1 MPSTLLLA
9 RYDTALISVR
19 LGLELGNGHVNKYKK
34 IWQALCP
41 EVSTECRGDLKWEKA
56 GLCGR
61 DRESQRASIEL
72 SLEDEGL

>member
-1 MPSTLLLA
+1 MPSTLVLA

-41 EVSTECRGDLKWEKA
+41 EVSTECRGDLKWGEGRSMWA
-56 GLCGR
+56 GQG
-61 DRESQRASIEL
+61 ESES
-72 SLEDEGL
+72 